1 MRRFLTSIATA
12 VSACALVCGQTTLKG
27 LHTSDDITFVRQQ
40 IADNAS
46 PWADAFSRLEASKY
60 ASASYT
66 ASPVEWLARLNS
78 SLWGELN
85 DRWTSAGIAD
95 LYTEG
100 ICNNYTYLMR
110 DAAAAYQLALRYT
123 LTDDEQYAVAAKHI
137 LTAWATTNKGLLR
150 NSSGELIDP
159 NEYLILI
166 QTHQLAAAAELLR
179 NSDNWDTTDDFTE
192 VCQWLKTVFYT
203 PASDFLRRHN
213 NTINHY
219 WLNWDLAAMTS
230 VLSVG
235 IVCDDTAMQAE
246 AIDYFKHGDGV
257 GCIENAVPYLHT
269 DPSGT
274 GETLGQCNESG
285 RDQGH
290 ATLCAALLGTFCQ
303 MAKGI
308 GEDLFA
314 YDDYRAVAM
323 AEYIAKYNIKE
334 GDAFKYSEDTI
345 PYTTYTYGDKG
356 QMNAISADSRGTQRP
371 GWDIWVGYC
380 NSNDRGC
387 KYCDEIASLDR
398 PDAGGGSYGSNS
410 GGYDQLGFST
420 LMFYRTVS
428 DNSSCTVNFINQD
441 DAATTE
447 YYTLQGI
454 KVNEPSSGI
463 YIVKR
468 GNTVSKIIR

>member
-1 MRRFLTSIATA
+1 
-12 VSACALVCGQTTLKG
+12 
-27 LHTSDDITFVRQQ
+27 
-40 IADNAS
+40 
-46 PWADAFSRLEASKY
+46 
-60 ASASYT
+60 
-66 ASPVEWLARLNS
+66 
-78 SLWGELN
+78 
-85 DRWTSAGIAD
+85 
-95 LYTEG
+95 
-100 ICNNYTYLMR
+100 
-110 DAAAAYQLALRYT
+110 

-213 NTINHY
+213 NTTNHY

-303 MAKGI
+303 MAKGH
-308 GEDLFA
+308 
-314 YDDYRAVAM
+314 
-323 AEYIAKYNIKE
+323 
-334 GDAFKYSEDTI
+334 
-345 PYTTYTYGDKG
+345 
-356 QMNAISADSRGTQRP
+356 
-371 GWDIWVGYC
+371 W
-380 NSNDRGC
+380 
-387 KYCDEIASLDR
+387 
-398 PDAGGGSYGSNS
+398 
-410 GGYDQLGFST
+410 
-420 LMFYRTVS
+420 
-428 DNSSCTVNFINQD
+428 
-441 DAATTE
+441 
-447 YYTLQGI
+447 
-454 KVNEPSSGI
+454 
-463 YIVKR
+463 
-468 GNTVSKIIR
+468 